1 MATAWPA
8 LDAVGAQS
16 VGSQSVESQATESQA
31 IEPAMFLE
39 RSGPAVR
46 ATAGSSPA
54 ATPTASPRATPRATP
69 TPTAHRV
76 VASTRTRVPVV
87 RAAAP
92 RPTPR
97 PTLTPRPV
105 SVTVAVPSVATARAY
120 ALSRIGSGQFA
131 CLDWLFTRESHWD
144 PLAYNLRTGAY
155 GIPQAVPAGKM
166 AAAGWDWRINPL
178 TQVKWGLS
186 YIASAYGTACGAWR
200 HEQSYGWY

>member
-92 RPTPR
+92 
-97 PTLTPRPV
+97 TPRPV